1 MYDTVTIKT
10 ANKMSS
16 FSTAKPKKMNPLDK
30 VIPKNPKYASVQSTL
45 DTGSSITKYMKKIEE
60 IKASNFL

>member
-1 MYDTVTIKT
+1 
-10 ANKMSS
+10 MSS